1 LKRVLVVNPFG
12 IGDVLFSMVLVEA
25 LRKALPEDGVIGF
38 VCNERVDS
46 LVRLNTSID
55 RTFTFNR
62 GLMDRLWRKD
72 PMLCWAKTKGLLGLI
87 RSERFDTLIDL
98 SLGRQYAF
106 FAALVGIPR
115 RVGFDFRGRGIFL
128 NRKKKITGYSDEP
141 VADTQLGLLDLLGV
155 PYTRGRARVPITI
168 HDFSKHEAAAA
179 LRQRGFF
186 DSEPILAVAPG
197 GGRSWGENARY
208 KQWAPE
214 RFAET
219 VNAQGSKVI
228 LLGDKS
234 ERALLERTAALL
246 KPLSFVACGEPIE
259 IVGALL
265 LRSKAL
271 LCNDG
276 GLMHLANALG
286 VPTVAAFGPVDERVY
301 GPYGTDV
308 PHTVLT
314 EPVPCRPCYRDFRFP
329 PCPYDRRCLDL
340 LPAARAVRALEKI
353 A

>member
-12 IGDVLFSMVLVEA
+12 IGDVLFSMILVEA

-38 VCNERVDS
+38 VCNERVEG

-62 GLMDRLWRKD
+62 GLMDRLWRKH
-72 PMLCWAKTKGLLGLI
+72 PILCWIKAKGLLDLI
-87 RSERFDTLIDL
+87 RAERFDTMIDL
-98 SLGRQYAF
+98 SLGRQYAL
-106 FAALVGIPR
+106 FAALVGIR
-115 RVGFDFRGRGIFL
+115 KRVGFDFRGRGIFL
-128 NRKKKITGYSDEP
+128 NRKKKITGYVDAHA
-141 VADTQLGLLDLLGV
+141 ADTQLGLLDLLDV
-155 PYTRGRARVPITI
+155 PYEHGRARIPINV
-168 HDFSKHEAAAA
+168 HDFSKNEVAAA
-179 LRQRGFF
+179 LRKRGFF
-186 DSEPILAVAPG
+186 DSDSVLAVAPG

-214 RFAET
+214 RFAEV
-219 VNAQGSKVI
+219 VNAQGRKVI

-234 ERALLERTAALL
+234 ERALLERTAALI
-246 KPLSFVACGEPIE
+246 KPLSFVACGEPFE

-276 GLMHLANALG
+276 GIMHLANALG

-308 PHTVLT
+308 PHEVLT
-314 EPVPCRPCYRDFRFP
+314 ESVACRPCYKDFRFP
-329 PCPYDRRCLDL
+329 PCAHDRRCLDL
-340 LPAARAVRALEKI
+340 LPAERAIRALEKI